1 MTRWHG
7 AGICSLPNHI
17 FMRVLHTP
25 AYPQPKRHWA
35 QTCSNGS
42 SNSRRVDPQDMQPTQ
57 LYLHTSPSYSCLPTT
72 KEARLLWAQTHSNGS
87 SNSRTL
93 DCTFNYT
100 MDPPTEY
107 QSAAAKLKAMR
118 AKRCQYYAMCR
129 DMILAKWR
137 ERCYTNKDDPPESL
151 ETLADCI
158 AMVKYAKDDFMQ
170 YVRSPRTFTLGVF
183 AEYTKSIPDTPGGHG
198 DREIF
203 KCAMSS
209 IEDFLERATRGQGDI
224 LQLCGVCDEWR
235 TADQVCWG
243 MSDTIAMV
251 DDIYCHALTDGDAE
265 LAVVHFL
272 KGFLYQNYND
282 Y

>member
-1 MTRWHG
+1 
-7 AGICSLPNHI
+7 
-17 FMRVLHTP
+17 
-25 AYPQPKRHWA
+25 
-35 QTCSNGS
+35 
-42 SNSRRVDPQDMQPTQ
+42 
-57 LYLHTSPSYSCLPTT
+57 
-72 KEARLLWAQTHSNGS
+72 
-87 SNSRTL
+87 
-93 DCTFNYT
+93 
-100 MDPPTEY
+100 
-107 QSAAAKLKAMR
+107 
-118 AKRCQYYAMCR
+118 
-129 DMILAKWR
+129 
-137 ERCYTNKDDPPESL
+137 
-151 ETLADCI
+151 
-158 AMVKYAKDDFMQ
+158 MVKYAKDDFMQ

-203 KCAMSS
+203 KRAMSS
-209 IEDFLERATRGQGDI
+209 IEDFLERATRGQGGI

-235 TADQVCWG
+235 AADQVCRG